1 MSEFGAGSGLGMS
14 CGHGRPLCLSGPRMS
29 AVRQVPFLCGHHTRS
44 HAFNV
49 AIATSALIPLVLWGV
64 VTTASQIRDG

>member
-1 MSEFGAGSGLGMS
+1 
-14 CGHGRPLCLSGPRMS
+14 MS

-64 VTTASQIRDG
+64 WRTTRRIHEKIRHRA

>member
-1 MSEFGAGSGLGMS
+1 
-14 CGHGRPLCLSGPRMS
+14 MS